1 LDDKSVQQPAANA
14 VMNIALGHKEYTG
27 QNVKALLEK
36 VMQVL
41 DNPDAHYQ
49 KEGIKKHLAEMPDEV
64 GFVSMFNGKDLTGW
78 KSDCSCEDET
88 CSVGKSSGKGR

>member
-1 LDDKSVQQPAANA
+1 
-14 VMNIALGHKEYTG
+14 
-27 QNVKALLEK
+27 
-36 VMQVL
+36 MQVL

-78 KSDCSCEDET
+78 KGLVQNPIARAKMKPAQLAKEQAKADE
-88 CSVGKSSGKGR
+88 VMRNGWFVENGDLVFSGRGDNRM